1 MTRTKRS
8 TLTFS
13 RAFTLEG
20 LERSFPPGA
29 YELVTD
35 EELIEGLSFP
45 AYRRVAS
52 WILTPAQNSSSAT
65 EMIMIDP
72 VELAAAHAQ
81 DAAWTNSS
89 EEYTAPARTSKTG

>member
-1 MTRTKRS
+1 MRTKRS

-13 RAFTLEG
+13 RAFTLAG
-20 LERSFPPGA
+20 VGRSFPAGA

-45 AYRRVAS
+45 VYRRVSS
-52 WILTPAQNSSSAT
+52 WILAPAQNSNTAT

-72 VELAAAHAQ
+72 AELAAAHAN
-81 DAAWTNSS
+81 DLACTKG
-89 EEYTAPARTSKTG
+89 PAINRA

>member
-8 TLTFS
+8 TLTFR

-20 LERSFPPGA
+20 ADRSFPAGA

-45 AYRRVAS
+45 SPSPHVYS
-52 WILTPAQNSSSAT
+52 PISCTFWKGLN
-65 EMIMIDP
+65 
-72 VELAAAHAQ
+72 
-81 DAAWTNSS
+81 
-89 EEYTAPARTSKTG
+89 

>member
-13 RAFTLEG
+13 RAFKLDG
-20 LERSFPPGA
+20 AERSFPAGA

-52 WILTPAQNSSSAT
+52 WILTPEHNSSSAT

-72 VELAAAHAQ
+72 VELAAAHSH
-81 DAAWTNSS
+81 D
-89 EEYTAPARTSKTG
+89 TAYKN

>member
-20 LERSFPPGA
+20 GERSFPAGA

-52 WILTPAQNSSSAT
+52 WILTPAQNSSSPT
-65 EMIMIDP
+65 EMISIDP
-72 VELAAAHAQ
+72 AKLAVAHAR
-81 DAAWTNSS
+81 DAAYKN
-89 EEYTAPARTSKTG
+89 

>member
-20 LERSFPPGA
+20 GKRSFPAGA
-29 YELVTD
+29 YEVVTD

-52 WILTPAQNSSSAT
+52 WMLTPAQNSSSPT
-65 EMIMIDP
+65 EMITIDP
-72 VELAAAHAQ
+72 IELATAHAR
-81 DAAWTNSS
+81 DAAYAHKLSDIS
-89 EEYTAPARTSKTG
+89 LGSVP

>member
-13 RAFTLEG
+13 RAFTLKG
-20 LERSFPPGA
+20 VERSLPAGA

-45 AYRRVAS
+45 AYRRVGS
-52 WILTPAQNSSSAT
+52 WLLAPAQNSSIST
-65 EMIMIDP
+65 EMIIVDP
-72 VELAAAHAQ
+72 IELAAAHAN
-81 DAAWTNSS
+81 DVATTNLSIEHS
-89 EEYTAPARTSKTG
+89 MPTSPIKAR

>member
-13 RAFTLEG
+13 RDFKLKG
-20 LERSFPPGA
+20 VERSLPAGA

-45 AYRRVAS
+45 AYRRVGS
-52 WILTPAQNSSSAT
+52 WLIVPGHNSSASI
-65 EMIMIDP
+65 EMTPVDP
-72 VELAAAHAQ
+72 VELAAAHVRDPACVI
-81 DAAWTNSS
+81 SS
-89 EEYTAPARTSKTG
+89 DEDTVPATTGKAR